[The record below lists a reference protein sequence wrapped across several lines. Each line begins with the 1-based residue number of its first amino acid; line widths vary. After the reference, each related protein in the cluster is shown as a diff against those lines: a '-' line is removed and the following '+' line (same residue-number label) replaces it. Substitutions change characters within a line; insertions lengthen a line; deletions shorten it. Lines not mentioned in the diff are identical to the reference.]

1 MNIQKSADALISKGT
16 YVIET
21 LRNEPNNKV
30 LLLRLTLEN
39 GYKINA
45 SMNVVY
51 TEENTIVELKK
62 KIRIKLE
69 ELEQYK
75 QHVS

>member
-1 MNIQKSADALISKGT
+1 MNIQKSVDALISKGA

-21 LRNEPNNKV
+21 LRNEPNNRV

-39 GYKINA
+39 GYKISA

-51 TEENTIVELKK
+51 TEENTIIELKK

-75 QHVS
+75 HHVS